1 MLLLNKALPLL
12 LSPIGITLLTAAAAL
27 LLRRPRLVWLSL
39 AWLWV
44 CSMPLTGHVLIRA
57 VEQHA
62 VRLEANSMPPAQAV
76 VVLSGMART
85 VDALPGPY
93 AREFGDAVDR
103 LEGGV
108 ALMKAQRAPR
118 LILTG
123 GRVPWDVLPDTEGD
137 WLAAQAKARGVAA
150 QAISITPPVQ
160 NTGEE
165 TQAVAAMLKATPGP
179 AAADAPPPHILLVTS
194 AFHMPRARA
203 QFEAQGLRVTPY
215 PVDFRASVEQFTVLD
230 LLPRADALANTSL
243 AFREVLG
250 RGVAALQSSTV
261 HGRFSPQALGA
272 V

>member
-1 MLLLNKALPLL
+1 
-12 LSPIGITLLTAAAAL
+12 
-27 LLRRPRLVWLSL
+27 
-39 AWLWV
+39 
-44 CSMPLTGHVLIRA
+44 MPLTGHVLIRA